1 VEDCKLGEIF
11 RRFACWSAERVG
23 SPWAFVLAAALVVIW
38 ALTGPVSDYSESWE
52 LAINTITTVTTFLT
66 VFLIQNAQNR
76 DSKATQLK
84 LDELLRGVSG
94 ARTGLVRLEH
104 LTDEEIAHLERE
116 FEQLR
121 DRHRKRKSLS

>member
-1 VEDCKLGEIF
+1 M
-11 RRFACWSAERVG
+11 G

>member
-1 VEDCKLGEIF
+1 MEDRKLGEIF
-11 RRFACWSAERVG
+11 RRFAYWSAERVG
-23 SPWAFVLAAALVVIW
+23 SPWAFILATGLVAVW
-38 ALTGPVSDYSESWE
+38 ALTGPVSHYSDSWE
-52 LAINTITTVTTFLT
+52 LAINTITTVITFLM

-104 LTDEEIAHLERE
+104 LTDEEIAHLEKE

-121 DRHRKRKSLS
+121 DRHRKRKPAS

>member
-1 VEDCKLGEIF
+1 
-11 RRFACWSAERVG
+11 VG
-23 SPWAFVLAAALVVIW
+23 SPWEFVLATALVAIW
-38 ALTGPVSDYSESWE
+38 ALTGPVSHYSESWE
-52 LAINTITTVTTFLT
+52 LAINTITTVSTFLM

-121 DRHRKRKSLS
+121 DRHRKRKSVP

>member
-1 VEDCKLGEIF
+1 M
-11 RRFACWSAERVG
+11 G

-121 DRHRKRKSLS
+121 DRHRKRKSVP